1 LKLIGNASK
10 SENKMTNYGVKTQFE
25 NHLHKVKNAFE
36 KTSLLLCFG
45 AVKRISGT
53 QVEAIIP
60 SSRIGDLC
68 EIESLQFNKPI
79 LAEVVGFNDKTS
91 ILATLNPPDGVAYNS
106 KITPLRCKHKI
117 KLSDSIYGSVFDGMG
132 RQLGGEGL
140 GILSKSLQL
149 EKNEQFVI
157 ADAVAAT
164 EKPRISQPLLTGVK
178 VIDGML
184 TLGEGQRVG
193 LFAGAGCGKTTL
205 LASLARGCKADAI
218 VFALVGERGRELK
231 EFLDHELDDELKAR
245 SILVCATSDRSSME
259 RSRAAFTATAI
270 AEALRD
276 QGKKV
281 LLLVD
286 SLTRF
291 ARAQREIGLASGEPP
306 AKGGFP
312 PSVYAMLPRLIERA
326 GKTNK
331 GSITAIY
338 TILLEGDSM
347 ADPVADEAKSLL
359 DGHIVM
365 NRKLA
370 EKGHYPAIDV
380 LKSLSR
386 TMTNV
391 VDVSH
396 TQKANQVRALL
407 SRYQDMELLIRLG
420 EYSSGSDVFTDR
432 AIQLNDQINIFLQQ
446 GTRETYEYEDIINML
461 GKFSH

>member
-1 LKLIGNASK
+1 MESCGIETK
-10 SENKMTNYGVKTQFE
+10 FE
-25 NHLHKVKNAFE
+25 KHLYKVKNTLA
-36 KTSLLLCFG
+36 KTSLLLSFG

-53 QVEAIIP
+53 QVEGIIP

-68 EIESLQFNKPI
+68 EIESPHSDKSI

-106 KITPLRCKHKI
+106 KITPLHCKHKI
-117 KLSDSIYGSVFDGMG
+117 KLNDSIFGSVFDGMG
-132 RQLGGEGL
+132 RNLGSDGI
-140 GILSKSLQL
+140 GILSRSITL
-149 EKNEQFVI
+149 EKDEKFVI
-157 ADAVAAT
+157 GDAVAAT
-164 EKPRISQPLLTGVK
+164 EKPRISEPLLTGVK
-178 VIDGML
+178 VIDGLL

-270 AEALRD
+270 AEAIRD

-326 GKTNK
+326 GKTTK

-391 VDVSH
+391 VDVPH
-396 TQKANQVRALL
+396 TKKASQVRALL

-420 EYSSGSDVFTDR
+420 EYSPGSDAFTDK
-432 AIQLNDQINIFLQQ
+432 AIQLNDQINHFLQQ
-446 GTRETYEYEDIINML
+446 GTRETFNYDEIVEML
-461 GKFSH
+461 GEFS